1 MDPDRESAG
10 LRNLLLI
17 ILAALAAVL
26 AVIYFIL
33 PLSISIAVIASSLL
47 AFAAFAATLF
57 YYRWVFLKKTGK
69 AVKYIIAS
77 FAVKIIFLG
86 SMFYLASRLK
96 LINIMA
102 FAVSFIVFFTIFLY
116 IELFLVYRKTLFK

>member
-1 MDPDRESAG
+1 MDSGRGFTG

-26 AVIYFIL
+26 AVIYFVL
-33 PLSISIAVIASSLL
+33 PLAISIAVIASSLL

-57 YYRWVFLKKTGK
+57 YYRWVFLKKAGK
-69 AVKYIIAS
+69 AVKYIMAS
-77 FAVKIIFLG
+77 FGVKIIFLG
-86 SMFYLASRLK
+86 FMFYLAAGLE
-96 LINIMA
+96 LIDIMA

-116 IELFLVYRKTLFK
+116 IELFVAYRKTLFK

>member
-26 AVIYFIL
+26 SVIYFIL

-96 LINIMA
+96 LIKHYLSRLEE
-102 FAVSFIVFFTIFLY
+102 FGST
-116 IELFLVYRKTLFK
+116 